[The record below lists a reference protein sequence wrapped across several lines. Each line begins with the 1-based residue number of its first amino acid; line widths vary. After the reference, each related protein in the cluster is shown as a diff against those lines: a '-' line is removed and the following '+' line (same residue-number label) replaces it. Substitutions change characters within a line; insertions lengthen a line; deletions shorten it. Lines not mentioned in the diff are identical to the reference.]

1 MSTATPPDVGV
12 LHFGVFEL
20 DLHSGEL
27 CKSGHRTAL
36 RPQAAKVLGLLAS
49 RPAQLVTRE
58 DLKDEIWG
66 PDTFVD
72 FEHGLNLCIRQIRAA
87 LGDDA
92 DTPRFIETLPR
103 RGYRFIAPVQN
114 NNGQAEPS
122 SNEIRSDARGG
133 AAAEPNG
140 SHRLVWT
147 GLAVLAAIVVGFA
160 GTLAITTP
168 LHWRA
173 VLLGDHSS
181 PVPATAI
188 SAEPA
193 RCMLV
198 VLPFDNLSG
207 NTKQEYFSAGL
218 TEEITSQLSELV
230 PARLGVIARTSAV
243 RYKQSGKPIS
253 DIGHD
258 LGVQYV
264 VEGGMLRVGN
274 RVRINVQLIRV
285 RDQSSIW
292 AEEFEGELRDV
303 VILQAKIAQA
313 IARGV
318 GVTLT
323 MPEQMRL
330 AGARI
335 VNADGHEAYLRGVY
349 ELRKNTADSLENA
362 IQYFQQALARE
373 PDNALAYV
381 RLAEAYYYQ
390 STTYKAPLAVMP
402 QAKAAAARAIELDE
416 TVADAHASLGK
427 IKLSFDWDWAGAE
440 REFRRALELNPS
452 LSSAHAGYAE
462 YLQTQGRGDDAIR
475 ELRRAQELDPMSP
488 VAHGHLPLY
497 LFELRRYDQA
507 IEAAQRSTQ
516 RDESALPLALA
527 ELGRSAEAIDAADR
541 IARSTSNPVTMSH
554 VAAAFALAG
563 RKDKAKEL
571 LQRIEEQSAQRYICG
586 VNLGGLYAVLGD
598 RERALAS
605 LERGYRERSD

>member
-1 MSTATPPDVGV
+1 MSMAPSPEDGV

-36 RPQAAKVLGLLAS
+36 RPQAAKVLVLLTT

-58 DLKDEIWG
+58 ELKNEIWG

-103 RGYRFIAPVQN
+103 HGYRFIAPVQN
-114 NNGQAEPS
+114 DNGQTEPS
-122 SNEIRSDARGG
+122 SNEIEPDTRRD
-133 AAAEPNG
+133 AAARPNG
-140 SHRLVWT
+140 SQRLLWT
-147 GLAVLAAIVVGFA
+147 GLAVVAAIIVGFA

-181 PVPATAI
+181 PVPATTA
-188 SAEPA
+188 SADLA
-193 RCMLV
+193 RRMLV
-198 VLPFDNLSG
+198 VLPFDNLGSP
-207 NTKQEYFSAGL
+207 KQDYFSAGL
-218 TEEITSQLSELV
+218 TEEITSQLSGLV

-253 DIGHD
+253 DIGRD
-258 LGVQYV
+258 LGAEYA
-264 VEGGMLRVGN
+264 VEGAVLRARN
-274 RVRINVQLIRV
+274 RVRVNVQLIRI
-285 RDQSSIW
+285 RDQSSVW
-292 AEEFEGELRDV
+292 AEEFEGDLRDV

-323 MPEQMRL
+323 MPEQARL
-330 AGARI
+330 ASARI
-335 VNADGHEAYLRGVY
+335 VNADALEAYLRGVY
-349 ELRKNTADSLENA
+349 ELRKNTAESLESA

-373 PDNALAYV
+373 PDNAIAYA

-390 STTYKAPLAVMP
+390 STIYKPPLAVMP

-416 TVADAHASLGK
+416 TLADAHASLGK

-440 REFRRALELNPS
+440 REFRRALELNPN

-462 YLQTQGRGDDAIR
+462 YLQTQNRGDDAIR
-475 ELRRAQELDPMSP
+475 ELRRAQELDPLLP
-488 VAHGHLPLY
+488 VAHGALPLY

-516 RDESALPLALA
+516 TDESALPLALA

-541 IARSTSNPVTMSH
+541 IARSTSNPVTISH

-563 RKDKAKEL
+563 RKDKAEEL
-571 LQRIEEQSAQRYICG
+571 LQRIERQAAQRYICG

-598 RERALAS
+598 KERALTS
-605 LERGYRERSD
+605 LERGYRDRSD

>member
-1 MSTATPPDVGV
+1 VRTATSPGNGV

-27 CKSGHRTAL
+27 CKSGHKTAL
-36 RPQAAKVLGLLAS
+36 RPQAVKVLALLIS

-58 DLKDEIWG
+58 ELKDEIWG

-114 NNGQAEPS
+114 NNGQTEPG
-122 SNEIRSDARGG
+122 SNGIGSGARRE

-140 SHRLVWT
+140 SHRLLWT
-147 GLAVLAAIVVGFA
+147 GLAVLAAIIVGFA

-173 VLLGDHSS
+173 VLLGDHRS
-181 PVPATAI
+181 PVPAATV
-188 SAEPA
+188 SVEPA

-207 NTKQEYFSAGL
+207 NAKQDYFSAGL
-218 TEEITSQLSELV
+218 TEEITAQLAELV

-243 RYKQSGKPIS
+243 RYKQSGKPFS

-258 LGVQYV
+258 LGVEYV
-264 VEGGMLRVGN
+264 VEGGMLRDRN
-274 RVRINVQLIRV
+274 RVRVNVQLIRV

-303 VILQAKIAQA
+303 LILQAKIAEA

-323 MPEQMRL
+323 MPEQTRL
-330 AGARI
+330 AGGKI
-335 VNADGHEAYLRGVY
+335 VNADAHEAYLRGVY
-349 ELRKNTADSLENA
+349 ELRKDTADSLENA

-402 QAKAAAARAIELDE
+402 QAKAAAVRALELDE
-416 TVADAHASLGK
+416 TLADAHASLGK
-427 IKLSFDWDWAGAE
+427 INLSFDWDWAGAE

-475 ELRRAQELDPMSP
+475 ELGRAQELDPLFP
-488 VAHGHLPLY
+488 VAHGHLALY

-507 IEAAQRSTQ
+507 IEVAHKSTQ
-516 RDESALPLALA
+516 SEQSALPLALA
-527 ELGRSAEAIDAADR
+527 ELGRSSEAIDAANR
-541 IARSTSNPVTMSH
+541 IARSTSDPVTMSH

-563 RKDKAKEL
+563 REDKARAL
-571 LQRIEEQSAQRYICG
+571 LQRIEGQAAQRYICG

-598 RERALAS
+598 KERALAS
-605 LERGYRERSD
+605 LERAYRDRSD